1 MRYVYEEMNNEK
13 LSEKSQNPILYG
25 KTVSFSSKWKSLKIS
40 SRLPEKRQII
50 GVVVLSINRTTFS
63 PIIDQ
68 IASTF
73 RMLVMSYGNLK
84 REQNFEIHKKASIRR
99 KRPLWAS
106 PVSS

>member
-73 RMLVMSYGNLK
+73 RMLVMFYCNLN
-84 REQNFEIHKKASIRR
+84 REQNFKIHKKASIR
-99 KRPLWAS
+99 
-106 PVSS
+106 